1 MKSLRKL
8 FAVAALTFVL
18 SHAAFA
24 DDGIIHGDAPK
35 PTTPTNGFDS
45 TVATSSSDDTTLTD
59 AAVEFVRISL
69 NEMLSLS

>member
-24 DDGIIHGDAPK
+24 DDGIIHGDAPH
-35 PTTPTNGFDS
+35 PTAPDGADS
-45 TVATSSSDDTTLTD
+45 AVATTTSSDDATLTD
-59 AAVEFVRISL
+59 ASVEFVRIAL
-69 NEMLSLS
+69 NEMLALG